1 MPRCLVLVA
10 CLVAGAASFGA
21 APAIVVQRLPRKPPS
36 RRLAVPRVCAT
47 AAEEQLDERLP
58 PVGQQLQLF
67 WRLSKP
73 FFEQCEGAKL
83 ALALLIGLTLLNSG
97 VAVLFS
103 YVSRDLLNTLAA
115 RDLEAFTELIGRFAL
130 ALALATPVS
139 VLFKFQRG
147 RVSLLWREWMF
158 GVLAGLYANE
168 RTFYRLEVGCRRDM
182 GEM

>member
-1 MPRCLVLVA
+1 MSGRRARRLCPLLRAVLARTPTRRATWSAAAARLGDRAITQSMPRCLVLVA

-36 RRLAVPRVCAT
+36 RTAAVPRVCAT

-103 YVSRDLLNTLAA
+103 YAS
-115 RDLEAFTELIGRFAL
+115 
-130 ALALATPVS
+130 
-139 VLFKFQRG
+139 
-147 RVSLLWREWMF
+147 
-158 GVLAGLYANE
+158 
-168 RTFYRLEVGCRRDM
+168 
-182 GEM
+182 

>member
-1 MPRCLVLVA
+1 MARLGCAMSRALELRKRSSTSTTPRSTSAPWPRWGCPRTRVYPPTSRVLLALTPQIYFRAQRARRSPDHPDQSMPRCLVLVA
-10 CLVAGAASFGA
+10 CLVAGAASFAA

-36 RRLAVPRVCAT
+36 RKPAVPRVCAT

-83 ALALLIGLTLLNSG
+83 ALALLVGLTLLNSG

-103 YVSRDLLNTLAA
+103 YAS
-115 RDLEAFTELIGRFAL
+115 
-130 ALALATPVS
+130 
-139 VLFKFQRG
+139 
-147 RVSLLWREWMF
+147 
-158 GVLAGLYANE
+158 
-168 RTFYRLEVGCRRDM
+168 
-182 GEM
+182 